1 MHASRIARLVRSGT
15 TLIFWL
21 MLAGALA
28 PVQAAELGEAHVR
41 SYIGQPLVADV
52 ELTALAEPGASVQVR
67 LADADVWR
75 GANVRMHPVLSNLT
89 LSVMRRDGRQF
100 LHITS
105 VKPVE
110 GDYVHLFLT
119 LGEGGKREVRAVTLW
134 LSHDSQPQPPSAP
147 VPVAVPLP
155 VPAAA
160 PVPLPAAP
168 MRAEPAKP
176 ATPTPMPTPTPAPRP
191 VRVLQ
196 LPSAAPLS
204 CPQISEDQL
213 KTCADLD
220 RKNGV
225 LSARI
230 VELEEK
236 VKLLQRA
243 IEGKSAAAGHA
254 SASASHPAA
263 AAGHDAASASHD
275 AASASHG
282 AASASHG
289 AASASHEAASAAH
302 AAEPAVPPPILSR
315 AALAKKNGAA
325 KKGDEFPWVLIGA
338 AVGATLATALAVW
351 FLLRRRKRK
360 AALPADAGAAAEP
373 SAAVKSGMFAK
384 LAARFKRK
392 PKAPAPVA
400 HVEPDAS

>member
-1 MHASRIARLVRSGT
+1 MHHSRIARLARSGT
-15 TLIFWL
+15 TLMFSL
-21 MLAGALA
+21 LLAVALA
-28 PVQAAELGEAHVR
+28 NADAAELGEAQVR

-52 ELTALAEPGASVQVR
+52 ELTSLAEPGASVQVR
-67 LADADVWR
+67 LADPDVWR
-75 GANVRMHPVLSNLT
+75 GANVRMHPVLSNLSM
-89 LSVMRRDGRQF
+89 SVMRRDGRQF

-134 LSHDSQPQPPSAP
+134 LSHDPAPPP
-147 VPVAVPLP
+147 PPPPPVAVPVPLP
-155 VPAAA
+155 VPAA
-160 PVPLPAAP
+160 LPAAP
-168 MRAEPAKP
+168 VRAEPARVAAP
-176 ATPTPMPTPTPAPRP
+176 APAPAPRP

-196 LPSAAPLS
+196 LPSAAPAS
-204 CPQISEDQL
+204 CPQISEDQIR
-213 KTCADLD
+213 TCADLD

-243 IEGKSAAAGHA
+243 IEGKGAAASHA
-254 SASASHPAA
+254 AASASHAA
-263 AAGHDAASASHD
+263 ASAAHEAASSGHDAASSGHQAASAGHA
-275 AASASHG
+275 AASAS
-282 AASASHG
+282 
-289 AASASHEAASAAH
+289 H

-315 AALAKKNGAA
+315 AALAKKNAA
-325 KKGDEFPWVLIGA
+325 ANKGEPFPWMLVAG
-338 AVGATLATALAVW
+338 AVGATLVTALAVW

-360 AALPADAGAAAEP
+360 AALAAEAAVPADPPAAA
-373 SAAVKSGMFAK
+373 KTGLFAG

-392 PKAPAPVA
+392 PKASAPAV
-400 HVEPDAS
+400 HVEPDPS

>member
-1 MHASRIARLVRSGT
+1 MLCLLLGPI
-15 TLIFWL
+15 
-21 MLAGALA
+21 LAGAH
-28 PVQAAELGEAHVR
+28 AAELGEAQVR

-52 ELTALAEPGASVQVR
+52 ELTSLAEPGTSVQVR
-67 LADADVWR
+67 LADPDVWR

-134 LSHDSQPQPPSAP
+134 LSHDPQPAPPPPPPVALP
-147 VPVAVPLP
+147 VPVPVPVP
-155 VPAAA
+155 VPAAP
-160 PVPLPAAP
+160 PVSPV
-168 MRAEPAKP
+168 RAEPARVAAP
-176 ATPTPMPTPTPAPRP
+176 APAPRP

-196 LPSAAPLS
+196 LPSATPAS

-243 IEGKSAAAGHA
+243 IEGTGGAASHAAASAGHEAA
-254 SASASHPAA
+254 SG
-263 AAGHDAASASHD
+263 GHDAAAASHA
-275 AASASHG
+275 AASAS
-282 AASASHG
+282 
-289 AASASHEAASAAH
+289 H

-315 AALAKKNGAA
+315 AALAKKNAAA
-325 KKGDEFPWVLIGA
+325 KKGEGFPWMLIGG
-338 AVGATLATALAVW
+338 AVGATLMTALAAW

-360 AALPADAGAAAEP
+360 AALAAETAAPAAPADAPAAA
-373 SAAVKSGMFAK
+373 KTGMLAR
-384 LAARFKRK
+384 LAARFKRT
-392 PKAPAPVA
+392 PKAPAPVV
-400 HVEPDAS
+400 HVEPDPS

>member
-1 MHASRIARLVRSGT
+1 MHHSRIARLVRSGT
-15 TLIFWL
+15 TLMFSL
-21 MLAGALA
+21 LLAVALA
-28 PVQAAELGEAHVR
+28 NADAAELGDVQVR

-52 ELTALAEPGASVQVR
+52 ELTSLAEPAASVQVR
-67 LADADVWR
+67 LADPDVWR
-75 GANVRMHPVLSNLT
+75 GANVRMHPVLSNLSM
-89 LSVMRRDGRQF
+89 SVMRRDGRQF

-134 LSHDSQPQPPSAP
+134 LSHDPQPAP
-147 VPVAVPLP
+147 PPPPPVAVA
-155 VPAAA
+155 VPAPAA
-160 PVPLPAAP
+160 LPAAP
-168 MRAEPAKP
+168 VRAEPARVAAP
-176 ATPTPMPTPTPAPRP
+176 APAPRP

-196 LPSAAPLS
+196 LPSAAPAS
-204 CPQISEDQL
+204 CPQISEDQI

-243 IEGKSAAAGHA
+243 IEGKGAAASHA
-254 SASASHPAA
+254 AASASHAA
-263 AAGHDAASASHD
+263 ASAGHDAASGGHE
-275 AASASHG
+275 AASASHA
-282 AASASHG
+282 AASAS
-289 AASASHEAASAAH
+289 H

-315 AALAKKNGAA
+315 AALAKKNAAASKGEPFPWMLVAGAA
-325 KKGDEFPWVLIGA
+325 
-338 AVGATLATALAVW
+338 GATLVTALAVW

-360 AALPADAGAAAEP
+360 AALAAEAAVPADPPAAA
-373 SAAVKSGMFAK
+373 KTGMFAG

-392 PKAPAPVA
+392 PKEPAPVV
-400 HVEPDAS
+400 HVEPDPS

>member
-1 MHASRIARLVRSGT
+1 MHHSRIVRLVRSVT
-15 TLIFWL
+15 TLMFSL
-21 MLAGALA
+21 LLAVALA
-28 PVQAAELGEAHVR
+28 NADAAELGDAQVR

-52 ELTALAEPGASVQVR
+52 ELTSLAEPAASVQVR
-67 LADADVWR
+67 LADPDVWR
-75 GANVRMHPVLSNLT
+75 GANVRMHPVLSNLSM
-89 LSVMRRDGRQF
+89 SVMRRDGRQF

-134 LSHDSQPQPPSAP
+134 LSHDPQPAP
-147 VPVAVPLP
+147 PPPPPPPVAVPVP
-155 VPAAA
+155 VPAA
-160 PVPLPAAP
+160 LPAAP
-168 MRAEPAKP
+168 VRAEPARVAAPVP
-176 ATPTPMPTPTPAPRP
+176 APAPRP

-196 LPSAAPLS
+196 LPSAAPAS
-204 CPQISEDQL
+204 CPQISEDQI

-243 IEGKSAAAGHA
+243 IEGKGAAASHA
-254 SASASHPAA
+254 AASASHAA
-263 AAGHDAASASHD
+263 ASAGHEAASSGHDTASTGHDAASAS
-275 AASASHG
+275 
-282 AASASHG
+282 
-289 AASASHEAASAAH
+289 H

-315 AALAKKNGAA
+315 AALAKKNAA
-325 KKGDEFPWVLIGA
+325 ASKGEPFPWMLVAG
-338 AVGATLATALAVW
+338 AVGATLVTALAVW

-360 AALPADAGAAAEP
+360 AALATEAAVPADPPAAA
-373 SAAVKSGMFAK
+373 KTGMFAG

-392 PKAPAPVA
+392 PKEPAPVV
-400 HVEPDAS
+400 HVEPDPS

>member
-1 MHASRIARLVRSGT
+1 MHHSRIARLARSGII
-15 TLIFWL
+15 LIFGL
-21 MLAGALA
+21 ILAGALA
-28 PVQAAELGEAHVR
+28 SAHAAELGEAQVR

-52 ELTALAEPGASVQVR
+52 ELTALAESPERAASVQVR

-89 LSVMRRDGRQF
+89 LSVMRRDGRHF

-110 GDYVHLFLT
+110 SDYVHLFLM

-134 LSHDSQPQPPSAP
+134 LSHDPQPAP
-147 VPVAVPLP
+147 PP
-155 VPAAA
+155 A
-160 PVPLPAAP
+160 PVPLTVPVPVPDPVPVPVRVPASLPAAP
-168 MRAEPAKP
+168 ARVAPA
-176 ATPTPMPTPTPAPRP
+176 PAPRP

-196 LPSAAPLS
+196 LPSAASSS

-213 KTCADLD
+213 KTCVDLD

-243 IEGKSAAAGHA
+243 IEGKSAAA
-254 SASASHPAA
+254 SHAA
-263 AAGHDAASASHD
+263 ASAGHDAASASH
-275 AASASHG
+275 AA
-282 AASASHG
+282 
-289 AASASHEAASAAH
+289 EAASHAAAPASH
-302 AAEPAVPPPILSR
+302 AAEPAAPPPILSR
-315 AALAKKNGAA
+315 AALAKKNAA
-325 KKGDEFPWVLIGA
+325 KKGEEFPWMLIGA
-338 AVGATLATALAVW
+338 AAGATLVTALAVW

-360 AALPADAGAAAEP
+360 AALSTEGAAPADAPAAA
-373 SAAVKSGMFAK
+373 KTGMFAG

-392 PKAPAPVA
+392 PKTPAPALHVA
-400 HVEPDAS
+400 PDAS

>member
-1 MHASRIARLVRSGT
+1 MILRL
-15 TLIFWL
+15 I
-21 MLAGALA
+21 LAGALA
-28 PVQAAELGEAHVR
+28 SAHAAELGEAQVR

-52 ELTALAEPGASVQVR
+52 ELTALAESPERGASVQVR

-110 GDYVHLFLT
+110 SDYVHLFLM

-134 LSHDSQPQPPSAP
+134 LSRDPQPAP
-147 VPVAVPLP
+147 PPAPVPLP
-155 VPAAA
+155 VPAPD
-160 PVPLPAAP
+160 PVPVPVPASLPAAP
-168 MRAEPAKP
+168 ARLA
-176 ATPTPMPTPTPAPRP
+176 PTPTPAPRP

-196 LPSAAPLS
+196 LPSAGSPS

-213 KTCADLD
+213 KTCVDLD

-243 IEGKSAAAGHA
+243 IEGKSVV
-254 SASASHPAA
+254 ASHAA
-263 AAGHDAASASHD
+263 AAGHDAASASH
-275 AASASHG
+275 AAAPAGH
-282 AASASHG
+282 AAG
-289 AASASHEAASAAH
+289 SAA
-302 AAEPAVPPPILSR
+302 PPILSR
-315 AALAKKNGAA
+315 AALAKKNAA
-325 KKGDEFPWVLIGA
+325 KKGEESPWMLIGIA
-338 AVGATLATALAVW
+338 AGAILVTAVAVW
-351 FLLRRRKRK
+351 LLLRRRKRK
-360 AALPADAGAAAEP
+360 AALSAEGAAPADAPAAA
-373 SAAVKSGMFAK
+373 KTGMFAG

-392 PKAPAPVA
+392 PKAPAAAVDA
-400 HVEPDAS
+400 EPDAS